1 MLKSFGIM
9 AKLVIRLK
17 ENQMPKSLSTGESK
31 IVPVK
36 MPDEEKQAVKSVL
49 KQGETVSGF
58 MRDAARVAVS
68 KRKRE
73 SKNAIQNN

>member
-1 MLKSFGIM
+1 
-9 AKLVIRLK
+9 
-17 ENQMPKSLSTGESK
+17 MPKSLSTGESK

-36 MPDEEKQAVKSVL
+36 MPDDQIEAVKSVL

-58 MRDAARVAVS
+58 MRDAAKVAVS

-73 SKNAIQNN
+73 SKK